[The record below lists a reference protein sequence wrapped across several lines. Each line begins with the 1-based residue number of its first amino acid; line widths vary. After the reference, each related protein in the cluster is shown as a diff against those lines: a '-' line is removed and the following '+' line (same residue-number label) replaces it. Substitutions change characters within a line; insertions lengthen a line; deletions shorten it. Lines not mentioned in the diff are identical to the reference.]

1 MARKN
6 KDFVRS
12 AADNKRDYLV
22 YLDRIRELSMSM
34 FEWKNLPKTIDKR
47 FLELKLFEDGMAVFF
62 KEPDIGYLALPVA
75 IGGPMNVYNI
85 PTYRRAYATNGFQ
98 RPLSQD
104 NSVIIF
110 NNLIHTN
117 AINECLIFAKRM
129 WEIDM
134 AIDINIKA
142 QKTPILITC
151 EQDERLTLENL
162 YMRYDGNMPVIYGNK
177 TLSNQPLK
185 AINTGAP
192 FVAKDLYEIKTQTWN
207 EILTY
212 LGISNTNFQK
222 KERLITDEVTRN
234 MGGTIASRYSRL
246 EARRQACN
254 EINEMYGLN
263 IWCDYR
269 EDFQVIEEKDLI
281 PGEPDTDGQ
290 GDIQSEG
297 GDNNE

>member
-1 MARKN
+1 MGKKN
-6 KDFVRS
+6 KDFNRS
-12 AADNKRDYLV
+12 ATDNKRDYLV

-34 FEWKNLPKTIDKR
+34 FEWKNLPDTIDKR

-62 KEPDIGYLALPVA
+62 KEPVIGYLALPVA

-98 RPLSQD
+98 QTLSPD
-104 NSVIIF
+104 DSVIIF

-117 AINECLIFAKRM
+117 SINECMVFAKRLY
-129 WEIDM
+129 EIDM
-134 AIDINIKA
+134 AIGVNIKA

-151 EQDERLTLENL
+151 EQEERLTLENL
-162 YMRYDGNMPVIYGNK
+162 YMKYDGNMPVIYGNK
-177 TLSNQPLK
+177 TLSSQPLK

-254 EINEMYGLN
+254 KINEMFDLD

-281 PGEPDTDGQ
+281 VGEPDSEGQ
-290 GDIQSEG
+290 GGSTEEG
-297 GDNNE
+297 GAEE